1 MCEREENEAL
11 LSPREHFRLLR
22 VLLHR
27 LRLHPPASVC
37 SIQDFSHLST
47 QPASARPRE
56 GCLLPSGAFS
66 VAAAVYNL
74 HLSLSLSLPLAK
86 LKFSPR
92 LCLMKYKGRSQQTEP
107 EKSIRI
113 KGKETRIKKERKLCC
128 IPANPFLIHF
138 HPVLLFLSDEVKAK
152 SVGPLCEIRM
162 NIRDSNHFG
171 SHSLSLS
178 LSLFFLSC
186 PSVLGLHR

>member
-1 MCEREENEAL
+1 MCVCARGKYLFVIPLCERVCVCEREENEAL

-66 VAAAVYNL
+66 VAAAVYNS
-74 HLSLSLSLPLAK
+74 HLSLSLSLSLSPVGQVEVFPPSVFNEIQRKEPADRVGKKHKNKRKRNENKKGEKVVLYSCQSISYS
-86 LKFSPR
+86 FS
-92 LCLMKYKGRSQQTEP
+92 S
-107 EKSIRI
+107 S
-113 KGKETRIKKERKLCC
+113 
-128 IPANPFLIHF
+128 
-138 HPVLLFLSDEVKAK
+138 S
-152 SVGPLCEIRM
+152 
-162 NIRDSNHFG
+162 
-171 SHSLSLS
+171 SLSL
-178 LSLFFLSC
+178 
-186 PSVLGLHR
+186 